1 MNLYD
6 EPGKEIRRIGKH
18 RLVEECEEV
27 AIRAVQ
33 HSFGRETLLA
43 AIRQARPIRLPV
55 LGGEFDLWLIDGPH
69 HLPGSRK
76 GVASLG
82 GENCRIWL
90 ICPGCRKKVAKL
102 YYHFFSRDSLTHSD
116 LLCRGC
122 HGLVYQSQN
131 CGNNRWYRETARPLK
146 RLLQEKRKLLA
157 RDPSPCNATRL
168 AEIDRQVS
176 ELTQKLQPKTQR
188 QNKFSRG
195 LRSGRRRP
203 YRDSSLFGVV
213 SPRDR
218 INMQPDRSSADQT
231 SPVPARKTLKSL
243 GSIASVPEIK
253 ECTHGQARI
262 KQDA

>member
-27 AIRAVQ
+27 AVRAVQ

-69 HLPGSRK
+69 HLPRSRK
-76 GVASLG
+76 RSASLRD
-82 GENCRIWL
+82 ENCRVWL
-90 ICPGCRKKVAKL
+90 ICPGCRRRVAKL
-102 YYHFFSRDSLTHSD
+102 HYYFFSRDSLTPSD

-157 RDPSPCNATRL
+157 RHLSPHVETRL
-168 AEIDRQVS
+168 EEIEDETRR
-176 ELTQKLQPKTQR
+176 LRQKLQPKTKR
-188 QNKFSRG
+188 QSTFPRRPASRQ
-195 LRSGRRRP
+195 RRP
-203 YRDSSLFGVV
+203 YRLLVWGSL
-213 SPRDR
+213 
-218 INMQPDRSSADQT
+218 
-231 SPVPARKTLKSL
+231 PARS
-243 GSIASVPEIK
+243 
-253 ECTHGQARI
+253 
-262 KQDA
+262 D